1 MLYITYEPWSS
12 TSGTGTITGN
22 QEMLVNHYVLR
33 DCITGE
39 PYFSKKD
46 RPEDFGHYIE
56 WDDRQ
61 CMWALETRPER
72 FAFISGHE
80 PTPEQY
86 KLAGAKDITLIWI
99 GDLDAFT
106 VSPAQVSELV
116 SEVEGVV
123 VVHPA
128 AALRLALILQ
138 GNFKIGVF
146 ENGVRLPDGGKPT
159 FFAKALHIYG

>member
-1 MLYITYEPWSS
+1 
-12 TSGTGTITGN
+12 
-22 QEMLVNHYVLR
+22 MLVNHYVLR

-56 WDDRQ
+56 WNDRQ

-72 FAFISGHE
+72 FAFISRHE

-116 SEVEGVV
+116 SEFEGVV

-128 AALRLALILQ
+128 AALRLE
-138 GNFKIGVF
+138 GHFRIGVF
-146 ENGVRLPDGGKPT
+146 ENAVRPKDGDKPT